1 MKRGV
6 KVCFKVKLHVT
17 DERYKIPHRKKKS
30 FIEKKKAVTFH
41 LVHRSQRDPLA
52 ADEKA
57 PQHVLL
63 PAKVEVEKRQE
74 EQRKYGVFFDDDYDY
89 LQHLKESSSQ
99 TELVAA
105 GPSCADKESF
115 HSRDDGDDDDDD
127 NEVERRIEK
136 DVLEATIHL
145 PSSVFATEFEEEVG
159 LLNKAAPISG
169 PRLDMDPDIVA
180 ALDEDFDYDD
190 PDNILEDDFIVK
202 ANCTAAAPDAE
213 GDCADDEDEWED
225 TDDEEGG
232 DFDSEAGFSSDEHG
246 DGGGREFM
254 FMDEETKS
262 RFTEYSLTS
271 SVMRRNEQLTLLDDR
286 FEKFYEQFD
295 DDEIG
300 ALDNAELEGFI
311 QPDSA
316 RLEEVIKDY
325 LKEREKDSLRPEDL
339 GPKELPV
346 LKEEEE
352 DEEEEELELVVIEA
366 PEEKWDC
373 ETIISTYSNIYN
385 RPKVIEEPP
394 KPKPIRVSSKTGIPL
409 DVLPATGLTA
419 KQAERMTRINDS
431 DLPRVS
437 TQPRNREE
445 SKEERKAR
453 KQAIKEERKERRVE
467 KKANKMAFKE
477 EKVRQEKQM
486 ANLRTNIQGL
496 KL

>member
-1 MKRGV
+1 M
-6 KVCFKVKLHVT
+6 
-17 DERYKIPHRKKKS
+17 PHRKKKS

-63 PAKVEVEKRQE
+63 PATKVEVEKRRE
-74 EQRKYGVFFDDDYDY
+74 EQRQFGVFFDDDYDY
-89 LQHLKESSSQ
+89 LQHLKEASGQ
-99 TELVAA
+99 TELVAS
-105 GPSCADKESF
+105 GPPHADRRQVRF
-115 HSRDDGDDDDDD
+115 HDEDEENEEEEQGDS
-127 NEVERRIEK
+127 
-136 DVLEATIHL
+136 EAAPAATLHL
-145 PSSVFATEFEEEVG
+145 PSSVFASEFEEEVG

-190 PDNILEDDFIVK
+190 PDNLLDDDFVCKANSASVAVDDEGEEDEDDS
-202 ANCTAAAPDAE
+202 
-213 GDCADDEDEWED
+213 DEWED
-225 TDDEEGG
+225 TDEEG
-232 DFDSEAGFSSDEHG
+232 DFDSDGGVSGDEG
-246 DGGGREFM
+246 GGGRGPEFL
-254 FMDEETKS
+254 FSDEETKS
-262 RFTEYSLTS
+262 RFTDYSMTS

-311 QPDSA
+311 EPDSA
-316 RLEEVIKDY
+316 RLEEIIKDY
-325 LKEREKDSLRPEDL
+325 FVQKGKEYLRPDDL

-346 LKEEEE
+346 VKEEEE
-352 DEEEEELELVVIEA
+352 DDEEEEMETVVVGP

-385 RPKVIEEPP
+385 RPKVIEEPA
-394 KPKPIRVSSKTGIPL
+394 KPKPIRVSGKTGIPL
-409 DVLPATGLTA
+409 GVLPARGMTS
-419 KQAERMTRINDS
+419 KQEERMTRINDS

-437 TQPRNREE
+437 TQPRTKEE
-445 SKEERKAR
+445 TKEERRAR

-467 KKANKMAFKE
+467 KKANRTAFKE
-477 EKVRQEKQM
+477 EKARQEKQM
-486 ANLRTNIQGL
+486 LSLRANVQGL

>member
-1 MKRGV
+1 M
-6 KVCFKVKLHVT
+6 
-17 DERYKIPHRKKKS
+17 PHRKKKS

-63 PAKVEVEKRQE
+63 PAAKADAEKRRA
-74 EQRKYGVFFDDDYDY
+74 EQREFGVFFDDDYDY
-89 LQHLKESSSQ
+89 LQHLKEASGPS
-99 TELVAA
+99 EWVAA
-105 GPSCADKESF
+105 APSQVSL
-115 HSRDDGDDDDDD
+115 RDEEDED
-127 NEVERRIEK
+127 EEEEERDSEK
-136 DVLEATIHL
+136 ATPASSIKL
-145 PSSVFATEFEEEVG
+145 PSSVFASEFEEEVG

-190 PDNILEDDFIVK
+190 PDNILEDDFILK
-202 ANCTAAAPDAE
+202 ANSSSRAVDLE
-213 GDCADDEDEWED
+213 DEDNDDDDDDEWED
-225 TDDEEGG
+225 TDDEG
-232 DFDSEAGFSSDEHG
+232 DFDSEGGLSGDEE
-246 DGGGREFM
+246 GGRDREFL

-311 QPDSA
+311 EPDSA
-316 RLEEVIKDY
+316 RLEEIIKDY
-325 LKEREKDSLRPEDL
+325 FIQKEKESLRPDDL

-346 LKEEEE
+346 LKEDEED
-352 DEEEEELELVVIEA
+352 DEEEEEMEMVVMGA

-385 RPKVIEEPP
+385 RPKVIEEPS
-394 KPKPIRVSSKTGIPL
+394 KPKPIRVSQKTGIPL
-409 DVLPATGLTA
+409 DVLPAKGLTN
-419 KQAERMTRINDS
+419 KQVERMTRINDS

-437 TQPRNREE
+437 TQPRDKTE

-453 KQAIKEERKERRVE
+453 KQAVKEERKERRSE
-467 KKANKMAFKE
+467 KKANKVAFKE
-477 EKVRQEKQM
+477 EKARQEKQLL
-486 ANLRTNIQGL
+486 NLRTNIQGL

>member
-1 MKRGV
+1 MKI
-6 KVCFKVKLHVT
+6 T
-17 DERYKIPHRKKKS
+17 PHRKKKS

-63 PAKVEVEKRQE
+63 PATKVEAEKRRE
-74 EQRKYGVFFDDDYDY
+74 EQRNFGVFFDDDYDY
-89 LQHLKESSSQ
+89 LQHLKEASGPS
-99 TELVAA
+99 ELVASWKSWK
-105 GPSCADKESF
+105 SCGIFSAASI
-115 HSRDDGDDDDDD
+115 
-127 NEVERRIEK
+127 N
-136 DVLEATIHL
+136 L
-145 PSSVFATEFEEEVG
+145 PSSVFASEFEEEVG

-190 PDNILEDDFIVK
+190 PDNILDDDFIVK
-202 ANCTAAAPDAE
+202 ANS
-213 GDCADDEDEWED
+213 DDDDDDDDDEWED
-225 TDDEEGG
+225 TDEEG
-232 DFDSEAGFSSDEHG
+232 DFDSEGGFSGDE
-246 DGGGREFM
+246 DVEGGGRGREFL

-271 SVMRRNEQLTLLDDR
+271 SVMRRNEQLSLLDDR

-300 ALDNAELEGFI
+300 ALDNAELEGYIRTGQRSIVVF
-311 QPDSA
+311 
-316 RLEEVIKDY
+316 K
-325 LKEREKDSLRPEDL
+325 
-339 GPKELPV
+339 LPV
-346 LKEEEE
+346 VKEEEE
-352 DEEEEELELVVIEA
+352 DEEEEEEMETVVMEA

-409 DVLPATGLTA
+409 DVLPARGLTA
-419 KQAERMTRINDS
+419 KQAERMTMINDS

-437 TQPRNREE
+437 MQPRNKEE

-486 ANLRTNIQGL
+486 LNLRTNIQGL

>member
-1 MKRGV
+1 M
-6 KVCFKVKLHVT
+6 
-17 DERYKIPHRKKKS
+17 PHRKKKS

-63 PAKVEVEKRQE
+63 PATKVEAEKRRE
-74 EQRKYGVFFDDDYDY
+74 EQRNFGVFFDDDYDY
-89 LQHLKESSSQ
+89 LQHLKETSGQ

-105 GPSCADKESF
+105 GPSYADRQAIQL
-115 HSRDDGDDDDDD
+115 RDEEEEDEGDMDTA
-127 NEVERRIEK
+127 VPA
-136 DVLEATIHL
+136 ATINL
-145 PSSVFATEFEEEVG
+145 PSSVFASEFEEDVG

-190 PDNILEDDFIVK
+190 PENILDDDFIMK
-202 ANCTAAAPDAE
+202 ANSASAAADMR
-213 GDCADDEDEWED
+213 GDDDDDDDDDDWED
-225 TDDEEGG
+225 TDEEG
-232 DFDSEAGFSSDEHG
+232 DFDSEGGFSDE
-246 DGGGREFM
+246 DGRGREFL

-262 RFTEYSLTS
+262 RFTEYSMTS
-271 SVMRRNEQLTLLDDR
+271 SVMRRNEQLSLLDDR

-311 QPDSA
+311 EPDSA

-325 LKEREKDSLRPEDL
+325 FKQKEKEYLRPDDL

-352 DEEEEELELVVIEA
+352 DEEEEDEMETLVIKA

-385 RPKVIEEPP
+385 RPKVIEDPP
-394 KPKPIRVSSKTGIPL
+394 KLKPIRVSNKTGIPL
-409 DVLPATGLTA
+409 DVLPARGLTT

-437 TQPRNREE
+437 TQPRSKEE

-486 ANLRTNIQGL
+486 LNLRTNVQGL
-496 KL
+496 KLS

>member
-1 MKRGV
+1 M
-6 KVCFKVKLHVT
+6 
-17 DERYKIPHRKKKS
+17 PHRKKKS

-63 PAKVEVEKRQE
+63 PATKVELEKRRE
-74 EQRKYGVFFDDDYDY
+74 EQRKFGVFFDDDYDY
-89 LQHLKESSSQ
+89 LQHLKESGSA
-99 TELVAA
+99 ELVAA
-105 GPSCADKESF
+105 GPS
-115 HSRDDGDDDDDD
+115 HSDRQHIHLRDEDDENEEEGDTD
-127 NEVERRIEK
+127 EAVPM
-136 DVLEATIHL
+136 ATINL
-145 PSSVFATEFEEEVG
+145 PSSVFASEFEEDVG
-159 LLNKAAPISG
+159 LLNKAAPITG

-180 ALDEDFDYDD
+180 ALDDDFDYGD
-190 PDNILEDDFIVK
+190 PDNILDDDFIMK
-202 ANCTAAAPDAE
+202 ANCASGAVNAE
-213 GDCADDEDEWED
+213 GDDEDDDDDDDDEWED
-225 TDDEEGG
+225 TDEED
-232 DFDSEAGFSSDEHG
+232 DFDSEGGLSGDE
-246 DGGGREFM
+246 DMEEGGHGREFL

-262 RFTEYSLTS
+262 RFTEYSMTS

-300 ALDNAELEGFI
+300 ALDNTELEGFI
-311 QPDSA
+311 EPDSA
-316 RLEEVIKDY
+316 RLEEIIKDY
-325 LKEREKDSLRPEDL
+325 FVQKEKEYLRPDDL

-352 DEEEEELELVVIEA
+352 EEEEEEEMETVVIAA

-385 RPKVIEEPP
+385 RPKVIEDPP

-409 DVLPATGLTA
+409 DVLPNRGLTA
-419 KQAERMTRINDS
+419 KQAERMSRINDS

-437 TQPRNREE
+437 NQPRSKEE

-486 ANLRTNIQGL
+486 LSLRMNVQGL

>member
-1 MKRGV
+1 
-6 KVCFKVKLHVT
+6 
-17 DERYKIPHRKKKS
+17 IKKKS

-63 PAKVEVEKRQE
+63 PATKVEVEKRRE
-74 EQRKYGVFFDDDYDY
+74 EQRNFGVFFDDDYDY
-89 LQHLKESSSQ
+89 LQHLKEASGRS
-99 TELVAA
+99 ELVAS
-105 GPSCADKESF
+105 GMV
-115 HSRDDGDDDDDD
+115 HNDGQPFQLCDEDEDEE
-127 NEVERRIEK
+127 NGTPA
-136 DVLEATIHL
+136 ATINL
-145 PSSVFATEFEEEVG
+145 PSSVFASEFEEEVG

-180 ALDEDFDYDD
+180 ALDEDFNYDD
-190 PDNILEDDFIVK
+190 PDNILDDDFIIK
-202 ANCTAAAPDAE
+202 ANSASGAPDME
-213 GDCADDEDEWED
+213 GDDDDDEWED
-225 TDDEEGG
+225 TDDEG
-232 DFDSEAGFSSDEHG
+232 DFDSEGGFSDEEEMVE
-246 DGGGREFM
+246 GGCGREFL

-271 SVMRRNEQLTLLDDR
+271 SVMRRNEQLSLLDDR

-311 QPDSA
+311 EPDSA

-325 LKEREKDSLRPEDL
+325 FKQKQKESLRPDDL
-339 GPKELPV
+339 GPKELPA
-346 LKEEEE
+346 LKEEDE
-352 DEEEEELELVVIEA
+352 DEEEEEEMETVVVEA
-366 PEEKWDC
+366 PEDKWDC

-385 RPKVIEEPP
+385 RPKIIEEPP
-394 KPKPIRVSSKTGIPL
+394 KSKPIRVSSKTGIPL
-409 DVLPATGLTA
+409 DVLPARGLTA

-431 DLPRVS
+431 DLPRAC
-437 TQPRNREE
+437 TQPRNKDE

-467 KKANKMAFKE
+467 KRANKTAFKE

-486 ANLRTNIQGL
+486 LNLRANIQGL